1 MSQTAFFPLLPSTS
15 FLFFMFLISC
25 RPSCCASATL
35 ILPPSSTRR
44 ISIIC
49 KWIPLQLGRPSGM
62 LLYCSFTDL
71 YESVCASSPIGT
83 ALQTYLETCSVH
95 SALGPPIWLQWWST
109 VVAAPPC
116 VLLFYSVLL
125 FYRYVPYSQPA
136 TLLSYTNSTIHLIIL
151 TISTIALPY

>member
-44 ISIIC
+44 ISILC
-49 KWIPLQLGRPSGM
+49 KRIPLQLGRPSGM
-62 LLYCSFTDL
+62 LLYCSFRNL

-109 VVAAPPC
+109 VAAAPPC
-116 VLLFYSVLL
+116 VLLFY
-125 FYRYVPYSQPA
+125 RYVSCSQPA
-136 TLLSYTNSTIHLIIL
+136 TLLSYTNNSTMHLIIL
-151 TISTIALPY
+151 AISTITLPY